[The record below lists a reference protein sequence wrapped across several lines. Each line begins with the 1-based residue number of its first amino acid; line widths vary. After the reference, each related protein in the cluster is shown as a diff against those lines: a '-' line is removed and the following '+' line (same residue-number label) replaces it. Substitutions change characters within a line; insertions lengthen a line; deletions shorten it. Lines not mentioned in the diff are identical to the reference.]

1 MMIKTAGIIGT
12 GAVGGMLCSLLY
24 KEYAENLFVIGN
36 QRRSRRTKDGLMV
49 NGKKI
54 YPLVLNTEKDH
65 KPLDL
70 VILCMKNYDLENSM
84 QDLRAAIDENTIIL
98 PLLNG
103 VTATDIVKKAFPDNR
118 VLYGIVM
125 RTDAAR
131 INYDVIFA
139 TCGEIQLGYAQNDVY
154 AEEVIEVRDYLL
166 KAGVKAVIYS
176 DMVRMLWRKWMI
188 NIGANQVSVVTG
200 AKFKYF
206 GMFDEIEILLRA
218 SMKEILD
225 IAKVEKINLT
235 EQDLDDVV
243 EILINYPPEKKTS
256 MLQDIEAQ
264 RRTEID
270 SFAGT
275 VMSYGVKCKIPTP
288 VNTMLYYSIKAREKV
303 YLKEKEEE
311 LLHGGEQQQNIL
323 S

>member
-1 MMIKTAGIIGT
+1 MEIKTAGIIGT
-12 GAVGGMLCSLLY
+12 GAVGGMICSLLY
-24 KEYAENLFVIGN
+24 EKYGKDFYVIGN
-36 QRRSRRTKDGLMV
+36 EKRSQRIQGGLTV

-54 YPLVLNTEKDH
+54 YPSVLNTEREK

-70 VILCMKNYDLENSM
+70 VILCMKNYDLESSLE
-84 QDLRAAIDENTIIL
+84 DLAAAIDENTVIL

-103 VTATDIVKKAFPDNR
+103 VTATDVVKKAFPDNR

-131 INYDVIFA
+131 VGYDVTYK
-139 TCGEIQLGYAQNDVY
+139 TCGEIQLGYARNDKVC
-154 AEEVIEVRDYLL
+154 AEEVLAAKEYLAD
-166 KAGVKAVIYS
+166 AGLRAVVYP
-176 DMVRMLWRKWMI
+176 DMLRMLWRKWMI
-188 NIGANQVSVVTG
+188 NIGANQVSVLTC

-206 GMFDEIEILLRA
+206 GMFEEIRVLLRA

-225 IAKVEKINLT
+225 IAKVENIHLT
-235 EQDLDDVV
+235 DQDLEDVV
-243 EILINYPPEKKTS
+243 EILVNYPPEKKTS
-256 MLQDIEAQ
+256 MLQDMEAR

-275 VMSYGVKCKIPTP
+275 VMKYGEKCGVPTP
-288 VNTMLYYSIKAREKV
+288 INTMLYYGIKAREKV

-311 LLHGGEQQQNIL
+311 LQGANNI

>member
-1 MMIKTAGIIGT
+1 MIKTAGIIGT

-24 KEYAENLFVIGN
+24 EEYRENLFVIGN
-36 QRRSRRTKDGLMV
+36 EKRSQRMKKGLSV
-49 NGKKI
+49 NGRRI
-54 YPLVLNTEKDH
+54 YPSILNTEKEH
-65 KPLDL
+65 EPLDL

-84 QDLRAAIDENTIIL
+84 QDLKAAVNENSVIL

-103 VTATDIVKKAFPDNR
+103 VTATDVVKKAFPDNR

-131 INYDVIFA
+131 INYDVMFA
-139 TCGEIQLGYAQNDVY
+139 TCGEIQLGYAQN
-154 AEEVIEVRDYLL
+154 EVCAKEVVEVRDYLL
-166 KAGVKAVIYS
+166 KAGVKAVIYP
-176 DMVRMLWRKWMI
+176 DMMRMLWRKWMI
-188 NIGANQVSVVTG
+188 NIGANQISVLTG

-206 GMFDEIEILLRA
+206 GMFDEIKVLLRA

-225 IAKVEKINLT
+225 IAKAEKINLT
-235 EQDLDDVV
+235 QQDLDDVV
-243 EILINYPPEKKTS
+243 DILVNYPPEKKTS

-275 VMSYGVKCKIPTP
+275 VMSYGAKCQIPTP
-288 VNTMLYYSIKAREKV
+288 VNTMLYYGIKARERV

-311 LLHGGEQQQNIL
+311 LLYAGE
-323 S
+323 

>member
-1 MMIKTAGIIGT
+1 MINTAGIIGT
-12 GAVGGMLCSLLY
+12 GAVGGMICSLLH
-24 KEYAENLFVIGN
+24 KEYAESFFVIGN
-36 QRRSRRTKDGLMV
+36 DRRSQRVKNGLSV
-49 NGKKI
+49 NGEKI
-54 YPLVLNTEKDH
+54 YPSILNTEKEQGA
-65 KPLDL
+65 LDL
-70 VILCMKNYDLENSM
+70 VILCMKNYDLDSSL
-84 QDLRAAIDENTIIL
+84 QDLKAAIDEHSIIL

-103 VTATDIVKKAFPDNR
+103 VTATDIVKKAFPNNR

-131 INYDVIFA
+131 INYDVTFT
-139 TCGEIQLGYAQNDVY
+139 TCGEIQLGYAQNDVC
-154 AEEVIEVRDYLL
+154 AEEVAEVRDYLL
-166 KAGVKAVIYS
+166 KAEVKAVVYP
-176 DMVRMLWRKWMI
+176 DMMRMLWRKWMI

-206 GMFDEIEILLRA
+206 GMFDEIKILLRA

-225 IAKVEKINLT
+225 IAKVEKISLT

-243 EILINYPPEKKTS
+243 DILINYPPEKKTS

-275 VMSYGVKCKIPTP
+275 VMSFGAKCQIPTP
-288 VNTMLYYSIKAREKV
+288 INTMLYYGIKAREKV

-311 LLHGGEQQQNIL
+311 LQHAGE
-323 S
+323 